1 MFKENLKCFVC
12 DETKNHLNQT
22 IGFSDTGKWWERA
35 SFKLGQN
42 FRLNFFQGCFD
53 RPDEVYLQDCG
64 DSATQCS
71 TVMEIDWTPLGSQIA
86 RVSRSCGRVAN
97 NGGFLCETGDLSNFK
112 YHRCQQVRLPSKII
126 ITEYLYYNVM

>member
-1 MFKENLKCFVC
+1 MYL
-12 DETKNHLNQT
+12 L
-22 IGFSDTGKWWERA
+22 
-35 SFKLGQN
+35 
-42 FRLNFFQGCFD
+42 GCFD

-97 NGGFLCETGDLSNFK
+97 NGGFLCETGDISNFK
-112 YHRCQQVRLPSKII
+112 YHRCQQARLPTWRNLIGNAGM
-126 ITEYLYYNVM
+126 T